1 MKPFNAVAEFKHE
14 REIDLMRAFNEQMCI
29 HLARGHVK
37 LSEVFKAVS
46 KMPSRRFWVS
56 AERASV
62 VVSAMLRGECPKMR
76 PAKKAMFNE
85 ICRRVVALQSRK
97 RGVPFLHIVEDVVAQ
112 SAPSF
117 YLTPNSIKKY
127 IFIAKRRKKKCLS
140 ERKKALRH
148 ML

>member
-14 REIDLMRAFNEQMCI
+14 REIDLMRAFNEQVCL
-29 HLARGHVK
+29 HLERGHVRF
-37 LSEVFKAVS
+37 SEIFKAVS

-76 PAKKAMFNE
+76 PAKRAMFDE
-85 ICRRVVALQSRK
+85 ICRRVVMLQSQRN
-97 RGVPFLHIVEDVVAQ
+97 GVPFLHIVEEVVEQ
-112 SAPSF
+112 RAPSF
-117 YLTPNSIKKY
+117 YLTPESIRKY
-127 IFIAKRRKKKCLS
+127 IFNAKRRKKKCLS
-140 ERKKALRH
+140 ERKSALRH